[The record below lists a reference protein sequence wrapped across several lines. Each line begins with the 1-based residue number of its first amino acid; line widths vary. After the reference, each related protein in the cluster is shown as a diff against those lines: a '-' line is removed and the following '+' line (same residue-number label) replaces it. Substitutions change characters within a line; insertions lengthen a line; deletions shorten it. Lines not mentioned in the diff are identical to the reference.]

1 MLAIDEL
8 VGVQD
13 DQADIVL
20 GVMEEGLLKTN
31 LSSIDCVLVAAL

>member
-13 DQADIVL
+13 DQVDIVL

-31 LSSIDCVLVAAL
+31 LSSVDCVLVATL